1 MNNHSLDAIY
11 TIGVYGYDETAFFA
25 ALQAHEIDLFV
36 DVRRR
41 RGVRGARYK
50 FVNSSYLQDKL
61 TALGIGYAHLLGL
74 APTPRIRSLQ
84 DFADQQQ
91 RLQRRSDRQGLCKEY
106 VREYKRDILRV
117 YKRKPERRFVAADA
131 LTMARQLADIPDAQ
145 PVLRPALFCVEGE
158 PRACHRSLAA
168 AEIAKQ
174 LGVEVLHI
182 LAD

>member
-1 MNNHSLDAIY
+1 MKNRSLDAIY
-11 TIGVYGYDETAFFA
+11 TIGVYGYEEAAFFA
-25 ALQAHEIDLFV
+25 ALQEREIDLFV

-50 FVNSSYLQDKL
+50 FVNSSYLQAKL
-61 TALGIGYAHLLGL
+61 ATLGIGYAHLLEL

-84 DFADQQQ
+84 DLADQQQ
-91 RLQRRSDRQGLCKEY
+91 RLQRRSDRQDLCKEY
-106 VREYKRDILRV
+106 IHEYKRDILRV
-117 YKRKPERRFVAADA
+117 YKRKPERRFVADDA
-131 LTMARQLADIPDAQ
+131 LAMARQLAGIPDAQ

-158 PRACHRSLAA
+158 PQACHRSLAA

-174 LGVEVLHI
+174 LGVEALHI